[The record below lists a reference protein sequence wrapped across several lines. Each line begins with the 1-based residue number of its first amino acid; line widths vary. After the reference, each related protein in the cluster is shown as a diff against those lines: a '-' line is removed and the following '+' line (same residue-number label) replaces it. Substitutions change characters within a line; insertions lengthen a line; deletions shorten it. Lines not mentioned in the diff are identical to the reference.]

1 MESSS
6 YGVRNPYTK
15 SLKCY
20 SYTVAIEQEGKQK
33 EDQTE
38 IIPML
43 SQAPIGSS
51 INFSSNF
58 HSKNIVLYYK
68 IIMY

>member
-6 YGVRNPYTK
+6 YGVRNPYAK
-15 SLKCY
+15 DLKCFP
-20 SYTVAIEQEGKQK
+20 YTVAIEQEGKQK

-38 IIPML
+38 IMPML
-43 SQAPIGSS
+43 SQALIGSS